1 MDTRNMESRPQRT
14 RSRRFRRPKRV
25 LLVGLTPMLMRLLE
39 GPLSDVADVSC
50 VPFPGDAFD
59 SAVRG
64 YEPDLVV
71 VDVTY
76 LDEALVRPVITSAL
90 QSAGPIVVFM
100 SDGGSAWFDDL
111 GSGISGML
119 RDPSVS
125 GLLQLIAPPALRL
138 VSSH

>member
-1 MDTRNMESRPQRT
+1 MEPRPQRT

-59 SAVRG
+59 SAARG

-71 VDVTY
+71 VDVSVPRRGAGAAGDHR
-76 LDEALVRPVITSAL
+76 LAAEP
-90 QSAGPIVVFM
+90 AGPIVVFM

-111 GSGISGML
+111 GSGISGAL